1 MRGLYRKLKDSDDR
15 GAALML
21 VGSSLLLLMGMA
33 AFGTD
38 LAWFYLNSARI
49 QRAADAAALG
59 GVVYLPGD
67 PTEAYAAAVRVATQN
82 GYTDSVEAAQVMPE
96 RIPDQPT
103 QLKVTISDTVET
115 FFLKALGFDGTT
127 ITQTAT
133 ADYVPPLRLGSPRN
147 QFGNSC
153 DPKVFNN
160 CGPNFW
166 ANITGKYMATGM
178 GDAYASWCRDKW
190 DDPPCEGRHANELRR
205 SQGYLYGIESTSE
218 FTLQFVD
225 LVFRNFSGFAPTA
238 DDYRTGDGGCD
249 SWGESREPDCG
260 PTMYVALYAPDPT
273 PLKIDTAPVCEAE
286 IPPEAQI
293 LDTSPYTWERPDP
306 QGCWTQSGPGIWVVQ
321 VRFVDPG
328 PVVDRSGINRYS
340 VRSTTG
346 QLYALRDF
354 AIFNNTADSVTEF
367 YLAEVPNHYA
377 GKKLVIELF
386 DAGESR
392 KPGRLEVVGPDGT
405 VWDDSTC
412 VVSSR
417 KRVDDQ
423 WRTVDT
429 KRPGQACSERV
440 HPREYNDAW
449 LQFAIELPPDY
460 TCTACWWKIKYAYSS
475 HVDDTTTWQAYIA
488 GNPIH
493 LVP

>member
-1 MRGLYRKLKDSDDR
+1 MRELYRKLKDSDDR

-59 GVVYLPGD
+59 GVVYLPDD
-67 PTEAYAAAVRVATQN
+67 PDEAYAAAIRVATQN
-82 GYTDSVEAAQVMPE
+82 GYTDAVDGAQVLPD
-96 RIPDQPT
+96 RIRTHPT
-103 QLKVTISDTVET
+103 QLKVTITDRVDT

-133 ADYVPPLRLGSPRN
+133 ADYAPPLRLGNPGN

-153 DPKVFNN
+153 DPKTFTN

-166 ANITGKYMATGM
+166 ANIMGKYMAAEM
-178 GDAYASWCRDKW
+178 GDAYATWCRGKW
-190 DDPPCEGRHANELRR
+190 DDPPCEGPHANELRR
-205 SQGYLYGIESTSE
+205 ADGYLYGIESSSE
-218 FTLQFVD
+218 FTLQFID
-225 LVFRNFSGFAPTA
+225 IVFRNMSGWWATS
-238 DDYRTGDGGCD
+238 DDHRTGDGGCD

-273 PLKIDTAPVCEAE
+273 PMSIDTAPICEAV
-286 IPPEAQI
+286 IPPEQQ
-293 LDTSPYTWERPDP
+293 LSDTQAYVWETPDS
-306 QGCWTQSGPGIWVVQ
+306 QGCWTQQGPGIWVVQ
-321 VRFVDPG
+321 VRFLDPG
-328 PVVDRSGINRYS
+328 PQVDRSGINRYS

-346 QLYALRDF
+346 QLYAIRDF
-354 AIFNNTADSVTEF
+354 SIFNNNAFSITEF
-367 YLAEVPNHYA
+367 YLAEVPEYYA
-377 GKKLVIELF
+377 GKELVIELF
-386 DAGESR
+386 DAGESVR
-392 KPGRLEVVGPDGT
+392 PGRLEVVGPDGT

-412 VVSSR
+412 VISMR
-417 KRVDDQ
+417 YRVHFQ
-423 WRTVDT
+423 WSEVDT
-429 KRPGQACSERV
+429 KRPGQACAERV
-440 HPREYNDAW
+440 TPREYNDAW
-449 LQFAIELPPDY
+449 LQFSIELPPNY
-460 TCTACWWKIKYAYSS
+460 TCSTCWWKIKYAYSS
-475 HVDDTTTWQAYIA
+475 YVDDTTTWQAYIA